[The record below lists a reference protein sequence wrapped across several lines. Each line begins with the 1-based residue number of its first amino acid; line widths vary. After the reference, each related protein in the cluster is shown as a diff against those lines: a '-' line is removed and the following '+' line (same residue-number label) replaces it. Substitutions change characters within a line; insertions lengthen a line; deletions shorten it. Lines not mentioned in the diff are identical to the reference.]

1 MCIKTM
7 TKESIFINKYGFFFD
22 LWETTEKQYRNGGQ
36 TMKKKIMKRVIT
48 VLTGATLIL
57 SATGCGGSKSSD
69 SGSDSDTVK
78 VGILH
83 SLTGSMAISEK
94 SVRDAEVMAIEE
106 INASGGVLGKK
117 IKYVE
122 EDGAS
127 EPSTFAT
134 KAEKLVDSE
143 GVATVFGCWT
153 SSSRKAVK
161 SVFEDYDNLLWY
173 PVQYEGMESSSNIVY
188 CGAAPN
194 QQIVPA
200 IEYLI
205 KKGYKKFFLMGSDY
219 VFPRTANMIIE
230 AQVKAAGGK
239 VVGEEYADMEQT
251 DFASIIAK
259 IESAKPDIIINTLNG
274 TGNVSFFKQMS
285 EKNYTSKD
293 YPTMSFSI
301 AEEEVATIGAD
312 ILKGHMVSWNY
323 YQTTDTEKNKEF
335 VANYKKKY
343 GEDRVTS
350 DPAEA
355 GYDAVYLW
363 KAACEK
369 ANSFEV
375 DDVLDA
381 IHTGEIS
388 FDAPEGTVT
397 IDGDNQHLTKPVRI
411 GEVNEKGLIN
421 EIYAT
426 DKPVKPDPYLKSYD
440 WAVKAGIQPLE

>member
-1 MCIKTM
+1 
-7 TKESIFINKYGFFFD
+7 
-22 LWETTEKQYRNGGQ
+22 
-36 TMKKKIMKRVIT
+36 MKKTRMKRFLAV
-48 VLTGATLIL
+48 L
-57 SATGCGGSKSSD
+57 SAAALAATMLTACGSRGGSSSGD
-69 SGSDSDTVK
+69 GDTVK
-78 VGILH
+78 VGLLH

-94 SVRDAEVMAIEE
+94 SVRDAEVLAIKE
-106 INASGGVLGKK
+106 INAAGGVNGKQ
-117 IKYVE
+117 IEYVE

-134 KAEKLVDSE
+134 KAEKLIDSE
-143 GVATVFGCWT
+143 GVSTIFGCWT

-161 SVFEDYDNLLWY
+161 PIVEEYGSLLWY

-188 CGAAPN
+188 TGAAPN

-200 IEYLI
+200 IDYLLDQ
-205 KKGYKKFFLMGSDY
+205 GYKKFFLLGSDY
-219 VFPRTANMIIE
+219 VFPRTANMIINAQLE
-230 AQVKAAGGK
+230 AKGAEA
-239 VVGEEYADMEQT
+239 VGEEYADMDQT
-251 DFASIIAK
+251 DFAAIISK
-259 IESAKPDIIINTLNG
+259 IEAAKPDVIINTLNG

-293 YPTMSFSI
+293 YMTMSFSI

-312 ILKGHMVSWNY
+312 ILNGHMVSWNY

-335 VANYKKKY
+335 VNAYKDAY
-343 GEDRVTS
+343 GENRVTS

-355 GYDAVYLW
+355 AYDAVYLW

-369 ANSFEV
+369 ADSFEPE
-375 DDVLDA
+375 DVIKA
-381 IHTGEIS
+381 VESGEIS

-397 IDGDNQHLTKPVRI
+397 IQGDNHHLVKPVRI
-411 GEVNEKGLIN
+411 GQVGDDGLIN

-426 DKPVKPDPYLKSYD
+426 DPVAPDPYLSTYD

>member
-1 MCIKTM
+1 
-7 TKESIFINKYGFFFD
+7 
-22 LWETTEKQYRNGGQ
+22 
-36 TMKKKIMKRVIT
+36 MKKTRMKRFLAV
-48 VLTGATLIL
+48 L
-57 SATGCGGSKSSD
+57 SAAALAATMLTACGSGGGSSSGD
-69 SGSDSDTVK
+69 GDTVK
-78 VGILH
+78 VGLLH

-94 SVRDAEVMAIEE
+94 SVRDAEVLAIKE
-106 INASGGVLGKK
+106 INAAGGVNGKQ
-117 IKYVE
+117 IEYVE

-134 KAEKLVDSE
+134 KAEKLIDSE
-143 GVATVFGCWT
+143 GVSTIFGCWT

-161 SVFEDYDNLLWY
+161 PIVEEYGSLLWY

-188 CGAAPN
+188 TGAAPN

-200 IEYLI
+200 IDYLLEQ
-205 KKGYKKFFLMGSDY
+205 GYKKFFLLGSDY
-219 VFPRTANMIIE
+219 VFPRTANMIINAQLE
-230 AQVKAAGGK
+230 AKGAEA
-239 VVGEEYADMEQT
+239 VGEEYADMDQT
-251 DFASIIAK
+251 DFAAIISK
-259 IESAKPDIIINTLNG
+259 IEAAKPDVIINTLNG

-285 EKNYTSKD
+285 EKNYTSND
-293 YPTMSFSI
+293 YMTMSFSI

-335 VANYKKKY
+335 VKAYKDAY
-343 GEDRVTS
+343 GENRVTS

-355 GYDAVYLW
+355 AYDAVYLW

-369 ANSFEV
+369 ADSFEPE
-375 DDVLDA
+375 DVIKA
-381 IHTGEIS
+381 VESGEIS

-397 IDGDNQHLTKPVRI
+397 IQGDNHHLVKPVRI
-411 GEVNEKGLIN
+411 GQVGDDGLIN

-426 DKPVKPDPYLKSYD
+426 DPVAPDPYLSTYD

>member
-1 MCIKTM
+1 
-7 TKESIFINKYGFFFD
+7 
-22 LWETTEKQYRNGGQ
+22 
-36 TMKKKIMKRVIT
+36 MKKTRMKRFLAV
-48 VLTGATLIL
+48 L
-57 SATGCGGSKSSD
+57 SAAALAATMLTACGSGGGSSSGD
-69 SGSDSDTVK
+69 GDTVK
-78 VGILH
+78 VGLLH

-94 SVRDAEVMAIEE
+94 SVRDAEVLAIKE
-106 INASGGVLGKK
+106 INAAGGVNGKQ
-117 IKYVE
+117 IEYVE

-134 KAEKLVDSE
+134 KAEKLIDSE
-143 GVATVFGCWT
+143 GVSTIFGCWT

-161 SVFEDYDNLLWY
+161 PIVEEYGSLLWY

-188 CGAAPN
+188 TGAAPN

-200 IEYLI
+200 IDYLLDQ
-205 KKGYKKFFLMGSDY
+205 GYKKFFLLGSDY
-219 VFPRTANMIIE
+219 VFPRTANMIINAQLE
-230 AQVKAAGGK
+230 AKGAKA
-239 VVGEEYADMEQT
+239 VGEEYADMDQT
-251 DFASIIAK
+251 DFAAIISK
-259 IESAKPDIIINTLNG
+259 IEAAKPDVIINTLNG

-293 YPTMSFSI
+293 YMTMSFSI
-301 AEEEVATIGAD
+301 AEEEVATIGTD

-335 VANYKKKY
+335 VKAYKDAY
-343 GEDRVTS
+343 GENRVTS

-355 GYDAVYLW
+355 AYDAVYLW

-369 ANSFEV
+369 ADSFEPE
-375 DDVLDA
+375 DVIKA
-381 IHTGEIS
+381 VESGEIS

-397 IDGDNQHLTKPVRI
+397 IQGDNHHLVKPVRI
-411 GEVNEKGLIN
+411 GQVGDDGLIN

-426 DKPVKPDPYLKSYD
+426 DPVAPDPYLSTYE

>member
-1 MCIKTM
+1 
-7 TKESIFINKYGFFFD
+7 
-22 LWETTEKQYRNGGQ
+22 
-36 TMKKKIMKRVIT
+36 MKKTRMKRFLAV
-48 VLTGATLIL
+48 L
-57 SATGCGGSKSSD
+57 SAAALAATMLTACGSGGGSSSGD
-69 SGSDSDTVK
+69 GDTVK
-78 VGILH
+78 VGLLH

-94 SVRDAEVMAIEE
+94 SVRDAEVLAIKE
-106 INASGGVLGKK
+106 INAAGGVNGKQ
-117 IKYVE
+117 IEYVE

-134 KAEKLVDSE
+134 KAEKLIDSE
-143 GVATVFGCWT
+143 GVSTIFGCWT

-161 SVFEDYDNLLWY
+161 PIVEEYGSLLWY

-188 CGAAPN
+188 TGAAPN

-200 IEYLI
+200 IDYLLDQ
-205 KKGYKKFFLMGSDY
+205 GYKKFFLLGSDY
-219 VFPRTANMIIE
+219 VFPRTANMIINAQLE
-230 AQVKAAGGK
+230 AKGAEA
-239 VVGEEYADMEQT
+239 VGEEYADMDQT
-251 DFASIIAK
+251 DFAAIISK
-259 IESAKPDIIINTLNG
+259 IEAAKPDVIINTLNG

-293 YPTMSFSI
+293 YMTMSFSI

-335 VANYKKKY
+335 VNAYKDAY
-343 GEDRVTS
+343 GENRVTS

-355 GYDAVYLW
+355 AYDAVYLW

-369 ANSFEV
+369 ADSFEPE
-375 DDVLDA
+375 DVIKA
-381 IHTGEIS
+381 VESGEIS

-397 IDGDNQHLTKPVRI
+397 IQGDNHHLVKPVRI
-411 GEVNEKGLIN
+411 GQVGDDGLIN

-426 DKPVKPDPYLKSYD
+426 DPVAPDPYLSTYE

>member
-1 MCIKTM
+1 
-7 TKESIFINKYGFFFD
+7 
-22 LWETTEKQYRNGGQ
+22 
-36 TMKKKIMKRVIT
+36 MKKTRMKRFLAV
-48 VLTGATLIL
+48 L
-57 SATGCGGSKSSD
+57 SAAALAATMLTACGSRGGSSSGD
-69 SGSDSDTVK
+69 GDTVK
-78 VGILH
+78 VGLLH

-94 SVRDAEVMAIEE
+94 SVRDAEVLAIKE
-106 INASGGVLGKK
+106 INAAGGVNGKQ
-117 IKYVE
+117 IEYVE

-134 KAEKLVDSE
+134 KAEKLIDSE
-143 GVATVFGCWT
+143 GVSTIFGCWT

-161 SVFEDYDNLLWY
+161 PIVEEYGSFLWY

-188 CGAAPN
+188 TGAAPN

-200 IEYLI
+200 IDYLLDQD
-205 KKGYKKFFLMGSDY
+205 YKKFFLLGSDY
-219 VFPRTANMIIE
+219 VFPRTANMIINAQLE
-230 AQVKAAGGK
+230 AKGAEA
-239 VVGEEYADMEQT
+239 VGEEYADMDQT
-251 DFASIIAK
+251 DFAAIISK
-259 IESAKPDIIINTLNG
+259 IEAAKPDVIINTLNG

-285 EKNYTSKD
+285 EKNYTSSD
-293 YPTMSFSI
+293 YMTMSFSI

-335 VANYKKKY
+335 VKAYKDAY
-343 GEDRVTS
+343 GENRVTS

-355 GYDAVYLW
+355 AYDAVYLW

-369 ANSFEV
+369 ADSFEPE
-375 DDVLDA
+375 DVIKA
-381 IHTGEIS
+381 VESGEIS

-397 IDGDNQHLTKPVRI
+397 IQGDNHHLVKPVRI
-411 GEVNEKGLIN
+411 GQVGDDGLIN

-426 DKPVKPDPYLKSYD
+426 DPVAPDPYLSTYD

>member
-1 MCIKTM
+1 
-7 TKESIFINKYGFFFD
+7 
-22 LWETTEKQYRNGGQ
+22 
-36 TMKKKIMKRVIT
+36 MKKTRMKRFLAV
-48 VLTGATLIL
+48 L
-57 SATGCGGSKSSD
+57 SAAALAATMLTACGSGGGSSSGD
-69 SGSDSDTVK
+69 GDTVK
-78 VGILH
+78 VGLLH

-94 SVRDAEVMAIEE
+94 SVRDAEVLAIKE
-106 INASGGVLGKK
+106 INAAGGVNGKQ
-117 IKYVE
+117 IEYVE

-134 KAEKLVDSE
+134 KAEKLIDSE
-143 GVATVFGCWT
+143 GVSTIFGCWT

-161 SVFEDYDNLLWY
+161 PIVEEYGSLLWY

-188 CGAAPN
+188 TGAAPN

-200 IEYLI
+200 IDYLLEQ
-205 KKGYKKFFLMGSDY
+205 GYKKFFLLGSDY
-219 VFPRTANMIIE
+219 VFPRTANMIINAQLE
-230 AQVKAAGGK
+230 AKGAEA
-239 VVGEEYADMEQT
+239 VGEEYADMDQT
-251 DFASIIAK
+251 DFAAIISK
-259 IESAKPDIIINTLNG
+259 IEAAKPDVIINTLNG

-285 EKNYTSKD
+285 EKNYTSND
-293 YPTMSFSI
+293 YMTMSFSI

-335 VANYKKKY
+335 VNAYKDAY
-343 GEDRVTS
+343 GENRVTS

-355 GYDAVYLW
+355 AYDAVYLW

-369 ANSFEV
+369 ADSFEPE
-375 DDVLDA
+375 DVIKA
-381 IHTGEIS
+381 VESGEIS

-397 IDGDNQHLTKPVRI
+397 IQGDNHHLVKPVRI
-411 GEVNEKGLIN
+411 GQVGDDGLIN

-426 DKPVKPDPYLKSYD
+426 DPVAPDPYLSTYD

>member
-1 MCIKTM
+1 
-7 TKESIFINKYGFFFD
+7 
-22 LWETTEKQYRNGGQ
+22 
-36 TMKKKIMKRVIT
+36 MKKTRMKRFLAV
-48 VLTGATLIL
+48 L
-57 SATGCGGSKSSD
+57 SAAALAATMLTACGSGGGSSSGD
-69 SGSDSDTVK
+69 GDTVK
-78 VGILH
+78 VGLLH

-94 SVRDAEVMAIEE
+94 SVRDAEVLAIKE
-106 INASGGVLGKK
+106 INAAGGVNGKQ
-117 IKYVE
+117 IEYVE

-134 KAEKLVDSE
+134 KAEKLIDSE
-143 GVATVFGCWT
+143 GVSTIFGCWT

-161 SVFEDYDNLLWY
+161 PIVEEYGSLLWY

-188 CGAAPN
+188 TGAAPN

-200 IEYLI
+200 IDYLLDQ
-205 KKGYKKFFLMGSDY
+205 GYKKFFLLGSDY
-219 VFPRTANMIIE
+219 VFPRTANMIINAQLE
-230 AQVKAAGGK
+230 AKGAET
-239 VVGEEYADMEQT
+239 VGEEYADMDQT
-251 DFASIIAK
+251 DFAAIISK
-259 IESAKPDIIINTLNG
+259 IEAAKPDVIINTLNG

-293 YPTMSFSI
+293 YMTMSFSI

-335 VANYKKKY
+335 VKAYKDAY
-343 GEDRVTS
+343 GENRVTS

-355 GYDAVYLW
+355 AYDAVYLW

-369 ANSFEV
+369 ADSFEPE
-375 DDVLDA
+375 DVIKA
-381 IHTGEIS
+381 VESGEIS

-397 IDGDNQHLTKPVRI
+397 IQGDNHHLVKPVRI
-411 GEVNEKGLIN
+411 GQVGDDGLIN

-426 DKPVKPDPYLKSYD
+426 DPVAPDPYLSTYD

>member
-1 MCIKTM
+1 
-7 TKESIFINKYGFFFD
+7 
-22 LWETTEKQYRNGGQ
+22 
-36 TMKKKIMKRVIT
+36 MKKTRMKRFLAV
-48 VLTGATLIL
+48 L
-57 SATGCGGSKSSD
+57 SAAALAATMLTACGSGGGSSSGD
-69 SGSDSDTVK
+69 GDTVK
-78 VGILH
+78 VGLLH

-94 SVRDAEVMAIEE
+94 SVRDAEVLAIKE
-106 INASGGVLGKK
+106 INAAGGVNGKQ
-117 IKYVE
+117 IEYVE

-134 KAEKLVDSE
+134 KAEKLIDSE
-143 GVATVFGCWT
+143 GVSTIFGCWT

-161 SVFEDYDNLLWY
+161 PIVEEYGSLLWY

-188 CGAAPN
+188 TGAAPN

-200 IEYLI
+200 IDYLLDQ
-205 KKGYKKFFLMGSDY
+205 GYKKFFLLGSDY
-219 VFPRTANMIIE
+219 VFPRTANMIINAQLE
-230 AQVKAAGGK
+230 AKGAEA
-239 VVGEEYADMEQT
+239 VGEEYADMDQT
-251 DFASIIAK
+251 DFAAIISK
-259 IESAKPDIIINTLNG
+259 IEAAKPDVIINTLNG

-285 EKNYTSKD
+285 EKNYTSND
-293 YPTMSFSI
+293 YITMSFSI

-335 VANYKKKY
+335 VKAYKDAY
-343 GEDRVTS
+343 GENRVTS

-355 GYDAVYLW
+355 AYDAVYLW

-369 ANSFEV
+369 ADSFEPE
-375 DDVLDA
+375 DVIKA
-381 IHTGEIS
+381 VESGEIS

-397 IDGDNQHLTKPVRI
+397 IQGDNHHLVKPVRI
-411 GEVNEKGLIN
+411 GQVGDDGLIN

-426 DKPVKPDPYLKSYD
+426 DPVAPDPYLSTYD

>member
-1 MCIKTM
+1 
-7 TKESIFINKYGFFFD
+7 
-22 LWETTEKQYRNGGQ
+22 
-36 TMKKKIMKRVIT
+36 MKKTRMKRFLAV
-48 VLTGATLIL
+48 L
-57 SATGCGGSKSSD
+57 SAAALAATMLTACGSGGGSSSGD
-69 SGSDSDTVK
+69 GDTVK
-78 VGILH
+78 VGLLH

-94 SVRDAEVMAIEE
+94 SVRDAEVLAIKE
-106 INASGGVLGKK
+106 INAAGGVNGKQ
-117 IKYVE
+117 IEYVE

-134 KAEKLVDSE
+134 KAEKLIDSE
-143 GVATVFGCWT
+143 GVSTIFGCWT

-161 SVFEDYDNLLWY
+161 PIVEEYGSLLWY

-188 CGAAPN
+188 TGAAPN

-200 IEYLI
+200 IDYLLDQ
-205 KKGYKKFFLMGSDY
+205 GYKKFFLLGSDY
-219 VFPRTANMIIE
+219 VFPRTANMIINAQLE
-230 AQVKAAGGK
+230 AKGAKA
-239 VVGEEYADMEQT
+239 VGEEYEDMDQT
-251 DFASIIAK
+251 DFAAIISK
-259 IESAKPDIIINTLNG
+259 IEAAKPDVIINTLNG

-293 YPTMSFSI
+293 YMTMSFSI

-335 VANYKKKY
+335 VKAYKDAY
-343 GEDRVTS
+343 GENRVTS

-355 GYDAVYLW
+355 AYDAVYLW

-369 ANSFEV
+369 ADSFEPE
-375 DDVLDA
+375 DVIKA
-381 IHTGEIS
+381 VESGEIS

-397 IDGDNQHLTKPVRI
+397 IQGDNHHLVKPVRI
-411 GEVNEKGLIN
+411 GQVGDDGLIN

-426 DKPVKPDPYLKSYD
+426 DPVVPDPYLSTYE

>member
-1 MCIKTM
+1 
-7 TKESIFINKYGFFFD
+7 
-22 LWETTEKQYRNGGQ
+22 
-36 TMKKKIMKRVIT
+36 MKKTRMKRFLAV
-48 VLTGATLIL
+48 L
-57 SATGCGGSKSSD
+57 SAAALAATMLTACGSGGGSSSGD
-69 SGSDSDTVK
+69 GDTVK
-78 VGILH
+78 VGLLH

-94 SVRDAEVMAIEE
+94 SVRDAEVLAIKE
-106 INASGGVLGKK
+106 INAAGGVNGKQ
-117 IKYVE
+117 IEYVE

-134 KAEKLVDSE
+134 KAEKLIDSE
-143 GVATVFGCWT
+143 GVSTIFGCWT

-161 SVFEDYDNLLWY
+161 PIVEEYGSLLWY

-188 CGAAPN
+188 TGAAPN

-200 IEYLI
+200 IDYLLDQ
-205 KKGYKKFFLMGSDY
+205 GYKKFFLLGSDY
-219 VFPRTANMIIE
+219 VFPRTANMIINAQLE
-230 AQVKAAGGK
+230 AKGAKA
-239 VVGEEYADMEQT
+239 VGEEYADMDQT
-251 DFASIIAK
+251 DFAAIISK
-259 IESAKPDIIINTLNG
+259 IEAAKPDVIINTLNG

-293 YPTMSFSI
+293 YMTMSFSI

-335 VANYKKKY
+335 VKAYKDAY
-343 GEDRVTS
+343 GENRVTS

-355 GYDAVYLW
+355 AYDAVYLW

-369 ANSFEV
+369 ADSFEPE
-375 DDVLDA
+375 DVIKA
-381 IHTGEIS
+381 VESGEIS

-397 IDGDNQHLTKPVRI
+397 IQGDNHHLVKPVRI
-411 GEVNEKGLIN
+411 GQVGDDGLIN

-426 DKPVKPDPYLKSYD
+426 DPVAPDPYLSTYE

>member
-1 MCIKTM
+1 
-7 TKESIFINKYGFFFD
+7 
-22 LWETTEKQYRNGGQ
+22 
-36 TMKKKIMKRVIT
+36 MKKTRMKRFLAV
-48 VLTGATLIL
+48 L
-57 SATGCGGSKSSD
+57 SAAALAATMLTACGSGGGSSSGD
-69 SGSDSDTVK
+69 GDTVK
-78 VGILH
+78 VGLLH

-94 SVRDAEVMAIEE
+94 SVRDAEVLAIKE
-106 INASGGVLGKK
+106 INAAGGVNGKQ
-117 IKYVE
+117 IEYVE

-134 KAEKLVDSE
+134 KAEKLIDSE
-143 GVATVFGCWT
+143 GVSTIFGCWT

-161 SVFEDYDNLLWY
+161 PIVEEYGSLLWY

-188 CGAAPN
+188 TGAAPN

-200 IEYLI
+200 IDYLLDQ
-205 KKGYKKFFLMGSDY
+205 GYKKFFLLGSDY
-219 VFPRTANMIIE
+219 VFPRTANMIINAQLE
-230 AQVKAAGGK
+230 AKGAEA
-239 VVGEEYADMEQT
+239 VGEEYADMDQT
-251 DFASIIAK
+251 DFAAIISK
-259 IESAKPDIIINTLNG
+259 IEAAKPDVIINTLNG

-293 YPTMSFSI
+293 YMTMSFSI

-335 VANYKKKY
+335 VNAYKDAY
-343 GEDRVTS
+343 GENRVTS

-355 GYDAVYLW
+355 AYDAVYLW

-369 ANSFEV
+369 ADSFEPE
-375 DDVLDA
+375 DVIKA
-381 IHTGEIS
+381 VESGEIS

-397 IDGDNQHLTKPVRI
+397 IQGDNHHLVKPVRI
-411 GEVNEKGLIN
+411 GQVGDDGLIN

-426 DKPVKPDPYLKSYD
+426 DPVAPDPYLSTYD

>member
-1 MCIKTM
+1 
-7 TKESIFINKYGFFFD
+7 
-22 LWETTEKQYRNGGQ
+22 
-36 TMKKKIMKRVIT
+36 MKKTRMKRFLAV
-48 VLTGATLIL
+48 L
-57 SATGCGGSKSSD
+57 SAAALAATMLTACGSRGGSSSGD
-69 SGSDSDTVK
+69 GDTVK
-78 VGILH
+78 VGLLH

-94 SVRDAEVMAIEE
+94 SVRDAEVLAIKE
-106 INASGGVLGKK
+106 INAAGGVNGKQ
-117 IKYVE
+117 IEYVE

-134 KAEKLVDSE
+134 KAEKLIDSE
-143 GVATVFGCWT
+143 GVSTIFGCWT

-161 SVFEDYDNLLWY
+161 PIVEEYGSLLWY

-188 CGAAPN
+188 TGAAPN

-200 IEYLI
+200 IDYLLEQ
-205 KKGYKKFFLMGSDY
+205 GYKKFFLLGSDY
-219 VFPRTANMIIE
+219 VFPRTANMIINAQLE
-230 AQVKAAGGK
+230 AKGAEA
-239 VVGEEYADMEQT
+239 VGEEYADMDQT
-251 DFASIIAK
+251 DFAAIISK
-259 IESAKPDIIINTLNG
+259 IEAAKPDVIINTLNG

-293 YPTMSFSI
+293 YMTMSFSI

-323 YQTTDTEKNKEF
+323 YQTTDTKKNKEF
-335 VANYKKKY
+335 VKAYKDAY
-343 GEDRVTS
+343 GENRVTS

-355 GYDAVYLW
+355 AYDAVYLW

-369 ANSFEV
+369 ADSFEPE
-375 DDVLDA
+375 DVIKA
-381 IHTGEIS
+381 VESGEIS

-397 IDGDNQHLTKPVRI
+397 IQGDNHHLVKPVRI
-411 GEVNEKGLIN
+411 GQVGDDGLIN

-426 DKPVKPDPYLKSYD
+426 DPVAPDPYLSTYE

>member
-1 MCIKTM
+1 
-7 TKESIFINKYGFFFD
+7 
-22 LWETTEKQYRNGGQ
+22 
-36 TMKKKIMKRVIT
+36 MKKTRMKRFLAV
-48 VLTGATLIL
+48 L
-57 SATGCGGSKSSD
+57 SAAALAATMLTACGSGGGSSSGD
-69 SGSDSDTVK
+69 GDTVK
-78 VGILH
+78 VGLLH

-94 SVRDAEVMAIEE
+94 SVRDAEVLAIKE
-106 INASGGVLGKK
+106 INAAGGVNGKQ
-117 IKYVE
+117 IEYVE

-134 KAEKLVDSE
+134 KAEKLIDSE
-143 GVATVFGCWT
+143 GVSTIFGCWT

-161 SVFEDYDNLLWY
+161 PIVEEYGSLLWY

-188 CGAAPN
+188 TGAAPN

-200 IEYLI
+200 IDYLLEQ
-205 KKGYKKFFLMGSDY
+205 GYKKFFLLGSDY
-219 VFPRTANMIIE
+219 VFPRTANMIINAQLQAKGAE
-230 AQVKAAGGK
+230 A
-239 VVGEEYADMEQT
+239 VGEEYADMDQT
-251 DFASIIAK
+251 DFAAIISK
-259 IESAKPDIIINTLNG
+259 IEAAKPDVIINTLNG

-285 EKNYTSKD
+285 EKNYTSND
-293 YPTMSFSI
+293 YMTMSFSI

-335 VANYKKKY
+335 VKAYKDAY
-343 GEDRVTS
+343 GENRVTS

-355 GYDAVYLW
+355 AYDAVYLW

-369 ANSFEV
+369 ADSFEPE
-375 DDVLDA
+375 DVIKA
-381 IHTGEIS
+381 VESGEIS

-397 IDGDNQHLTKPVRI
+397 IQGDNHHLVKPVRI
-411 GEVNEKGLIN
+411 GQVGDDGLIN

-426 DKPVKPDPYLKSYD
+426 DPVAPDPYLSTYD